1 MVPTSS
7 RPLQKYL
14 QLPRT
19 IVNLTRLVNFP
30 DLFHPTN
37 SLHFASSY
45 ICLIHTNTLPNNF
58 SQSIHLRLGLPRNL
72 MPGNSLYYNLF
83 TTFASFLMT
92 IPLKFTLFYT
102 HSGSFTPHKF
112 RTTSFFTR
120 SFVLIPQA
128 RLQKFNATALILDL
142 LYSNYYNNG

>member
-102 HSGSFTPHKF
+102 HSGSFSHHTNFALPHSLPDHSSLYHKHVSKSSMPQL
-112 RTTSFFTR
+112 SF
-120 SFVLIPQA
+120 
-128 RLQKFNATALILDL
+128 
-142 LYSNYYNNG
+142 